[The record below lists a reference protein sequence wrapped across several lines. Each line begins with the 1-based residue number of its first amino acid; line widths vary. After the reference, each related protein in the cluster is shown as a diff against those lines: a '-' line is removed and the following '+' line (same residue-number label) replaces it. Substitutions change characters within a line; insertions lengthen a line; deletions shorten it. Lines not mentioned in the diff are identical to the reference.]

1 MNQATQVKRNS
12 ILSFLSIFIRLVANT
27 LMFISIARSYGPT
40 IFGSFSSAHI
50 LSFLF
55 VVLADFGFDLLLT
68 TEVARYKSKASAL
81 VQKYLPV
88 KIVFALLSVIIIWL
102 IPVFHITSEDTT
114 QLLYILSFSMLYT
127 SLTNFFFALFRGLE
141 QFQHEIK
148 ITLII
153 NLTLL
158 IGIVIFGFLQVHIS
172 IIALFFVITRALG
185 LLLASLKS
193 LRLINIRHVTFSL
206 KGVSGEWRK
215 ILTFGFSLIFGN
227 LYFQLITP
235 MLAFLKGDYD
245 VGIFESVFKLIG
257 LALIGIDVIVNST
270 LPTLSRL
277 YETDRDKWIKMSKLL
292 NKALTIGSL
301 PIVFV
306 FLIFPEQI
314 VNLVYGKG
322 QYFDSILIM
331 RVASIVV
338 FVRFLTE
345 PFALMLTT
353 SQRQN
358 RRMITSGIGTFIT
371 GILCLIII
379 PKVGALGAAIVAVI
393 VNALVG
399 LGYTLWNASY
409 ARKWMAEKRYLIP
422 LLSMFM
428 LGFCIYWVNPSPHYA
443 LPPVLLLYFVVVYFI
458 GFDKSERELLFSYKR
473 DKFTMHNR

>member
-27 LMFISIARSYGPT
+27 LMFVSIARSYGPT

-55 VVLADFGFDLLLT
+55 VILADFGFDLLLT
-68 TEVARYKSKASAL
+68 TEVARDKSKASGL
-81 VQKYLPV
+81 VRKYLPV
-88 KIVFALLSVIIIWL
+88 KIVFALVSVVIIWL
-102 IPVFHITSEDTT
+102 IPVFHTTSRDTT
-114 QLLYILSFSMLYT
+114 QLLYILSFSMFYT
-127 SLTNFFFALFRGLE
+127 SLTNFFFALFKGLE

-148 ITLII
+148 ITLVI
-153 NLTLL
+153 NLILL
-158 IGIVIFGFLQVHIS
+158 IGIVVLGFIKVHIS
-172 IIALFFVITRALG
+172 IIAITFVITRALG
-185 LLLASLKS
+185 LLLAIVKS
-193 LRLINIRHVTFSL
+193 LRLIDIRHVTFSL
-206 KGVSGEWRK
+206 TGVSNEWRK

-245 VGIFESVFKLIG
+245 VGIFESVFKLVG

-277 YETDRDKWIKMSKLL
+277 YETDRGRWIKMSKLL
-292 NKALTIGSL
+292 NKIITIGSL
-301 PIVFV
+301 PIVFM
-306 FLIFPEQI
+306 FLVYPEQI
-314 VNLVYGKG
+314 VSLVYGKG

-345 PFALMLTT
+345 TFALMLTT

-358 RRMITSGIGTFIT
+358 QRMITAGVGTLIT
-371 GILCLIII
+371 GVLCLVII

-399 LGYTLWNASY
+399 LGYTLWNVSY
-409 ARKWMAEKRYLIP
+409 AKTWMSEKRYLVP
-422 LLSMFM
+422 LLSMFV
-428 LGFCIYWVNPSPHYA
+428 LGVISYWINPTTLYV
-443 LPPVLLLYFVVVYFI
+443 LPLVLLIYFVVGYFI
-458 GFDKSERELLFSYKR
+458 GFDKSERELLFSFKR
-473 DKFTMHNR
+473 DEFTI